1 MERLLS
7 LPQPLIAPLA
17 FLFVEQFKTFLP
29 VGLGFAA
36 GAMIW
41 MVFSELL
48 PEATHDASRR
58 ALALGGGLSFLAM
71 LGLQLGIF
79 GV

>member
-1 MERLLS
+1 
-7 LPQPLIAPLA
+7 
-17 FLFVEQFKTFLP
+17 
-29 VGLGFAA
+29 
-36 GAMIW
+36 MIW

-48 PEATHDASRR
+48 PEAVHDASRR

-71 LGLQLGIF
+71 LAVQLVMF

>member
-1 MERLLS
+1 

-17 FLFVEQFKTFLP
+17 YIFVEQFKPLLP

-41 MVFSELL
+41 MVVSELL
-48 PEATHDASRR
+48 PEAVQNAPRQ

-71 LGLQLGIF
+71 LGIQLAMF